1 MFHRQ
6 KQRLAQVSQ
15 QVKLRLVQIS
25 QAVITKWHSLMQIPG
40 QVKNAA
46 IRRYRALRAWLKRHR
61 RTLLVTTLAAA
72 GTILTIVVL
81 AYMWRSS
88 PTFRQMVVELVRPI
102 RGRLGRLSRPSL
114 WPVRARSAGDQPAI
128 VEVEAIPATSTADGR
143 V

>member
-6 KQRLAQVSQ
+6 KQLLAQVSQ

-25 QAVITKWHSLMQIPG
+25 QAAIKGWHSFMQIPG

-61 RTLLVTTLAAA
+61 RTLLVTALAAA

-81 AYMWRSS
+81 AYLWRSS
-88 PTFRQMVVELVRPI
+88 PTFRQMVVELVRPV
-102 RGRLGRLSRPSL
+102 RGRLSRPSL
-114 WPVRARSAGDQPAI
+114 WPVRARSAGDQPAV
-128 VEVEAIPATSTADGR
+128 VEVEEIPAASPADGR
-143 V
+143 I